1 MFSFFTNIVK
11 LLGFPP
17 IQQREDAPCMPLYPV
32 VVQWMLPSSA
42 TYPNAVKQI

>member
-1 MFSFFTNIVK
+1 MFSYFTIACEVAW
-11 LLGFPP
+11 FPP
-17 IQQREDAPCMPLYPV
+17 IQLREDAPYMPLYPV